1 MVKLAEPAEIRII
14 LFDLDGTLRYNVPSY
29 NETFFNLAAEMGM
42 ADSQQKRLSA
52 TRWVHYYWAQSP
64 ELVADMAQYETLSED
79 FWNYYWQRNLVR
91 FGCSVEQAQG
101 LAPEV
106 LRRMREE
113 YHPQDYVPPQVF
125 ETLQALKEAGFGM
138 AVVSNRGTAFGE
150 QLTRLGLDEYFSF
163 ALAAGEINSWKPDP
177 GIFWHALERLEANP
191 QQALYVGDN
200 YYADVVGAQNAGL
213 QAVLVDPEGI
223 FPEAQCLVIRQVN
236 ELLALLK

>member
-1 MVKLAEPAEIRII
+1 
-14 LFDLDGTLRYNVPSY
+14 
-29 NETFFNLAAEMGM
+29 
-42 ADSQQKRLSA
+42 
-52 TRWVHYYWAQSP
+52 
-64 ELVADMAQYETLSED
+64 
-79 FWNYYWQRNLVR
+79 
-91 FGCSVEQAQG
+91 
-101 LAPEV
+101 
-106 LRRMREE
+106 
-113 YHPQDYVPPQVF
+113 
-125 ETLQALKEAGFGM
+125 
-138 AVVSNRGTAFGE
+138 
-150 QLTRLGLDEYFSF
+150 LDEYFSF